1 MTKNANRQYNSGFR
15 YKTLSTHS
23 KNLTTF
29 ADSILQILRTM
40 YQQLFKKKDITA
52 ILKES
57 ESGNG
62 GLRRNLSATN
72 LVTLGIGAIVGTGIF
87 VITGT
92 AAAAYA
98 GPALTI
104 SFVIS
109 AISCV
114 MAGLCYAEFASM
126 IPVAGSVYSY
136 SYTTMGEFIAW
147 FIGWV
152 LILEYLFACSSV
164 AVGWSGYMT
173 SLLIGWGITLPAQI
187 SHATFDHTADGWFMT
202 GSIINF
208 PAVFIVGIVSALLIG
223 GIKQSA
229 IINNVIVVIKVGV
242 ILLFIGFGLSY
253 INLDNWTPYIPENTG
268 NFGDFGWSGIL
279 RGAGVVFYAYLG
291 FDALSTTAQEAKNPQ
306 RDMPKGI
313 LISLM
318 ICALLYIAVTAV
330 LTGIVNYKELN
341 VSAPIALAIDSTG
354 KGLAWLSPFIKL
366 GAIAGLSS
374 VILVMMLGQ
383 SRIYY
388 AISKDGL
395 LPKFFSKIHSK
406 HGIPHNATI
415 FASVITTL
423 FAGLFPLHVLSELVS
438 IGTLLAFTVV
448 CLSILVLRKTQP
460 DLKRPF
466 KTPFVPFVPLL
477 GAGICIMQMLSLPMS
492 TWLRLIGWSAIG
504 IVIYFCYGIKHSKLN
519 NPK

>member
-1 MTKNANRQYNSGFR
+1 MSFN
-15 YKTLSTHS
+15 
-23 KNLTTF
+23 
-29 ADSILQILRTM
+29 
-40 YQQLFKKKDITA
+40 QLFKKKDISTLLA
-52 ILKES
+52 EAKS
-57 ESGNG
+57 DNG
-62 GLRRNLSATN
+62 GLRRNLSAAN

-92 AAAAYA
+92 AAANYA
-98 GPALTI
+98 GPALTL

-109 AISCV
+109 AIGCV
-114 MAGLCYAEFASM
+114 MAGLCYAEFAAM

-136 SYTTMGEFIAW
+136 SYSTMGEVLAW

-164 AVGWSGYMT
+164 AVGWSGYMS
-173 SLLIGWGITLPAQI
+173 SLLTQWGMELPPQI
-187 SHATFDHTADGWFMT
+187 AGATFDHTSEGWVAT

-208 PAVFIVGIVSALLIG
+208 PAVFIVGVISSLLIG

-229 IINNVIVVIKVGV
+229 LINNVIVVIKVSV

-253 INLDNWTPYIPENTG
+253 IDLGNWTPYIPENKG
-268 NFGDFGWSGIL
+268 DFGQFGWSGIL

-291 FDALSTTAQEAKNPQ
+291 FDALSTAAQEAKNPQ
-306 RDMPKGI
+306 KDMPKGI
-313 LISLM
+313 LISLS

-330 LTGIVNYKELN
+330 LTGIVNYQDLD
-341 VSAPIALAIDSTG
+341 VAAPIALAIDRAG
-354 KGLAWLSPFIKL
+354 EGLSWLSPLIKL

-395 LPKFFSKIHSK
+395 LPKFFSKVHSK
-406 HGIPHNATI
+406 RGIPHRATI
-415 FASVITTL
+415 FASIITAI

-438 IGTLLAFTVV
+438 IGTLLAFTIV
-448 CLSILVLRKTQP
+448 CLSILILRKTRP
-460 DLKRPF
+460 ELNRPF
-466 KTPFVPFVPLL
+466 KTPLVPFVPLL
-477 GAGICIMQMLSLPMS
+477 GAGICILQMLSLPWG
-492 TWLRLIGWSAIG
+492 TWERLIGWTAIG
-504 IVIYFCYGIKHSKLN
+504 AVIYFTYGIKHSVLRKSEN
-519 NPK
+519 K